1 MTYFVHYLTVL
12 LMKFMNNNHEEM
24 DEMNKVILEA
34 NEIFKD
40 AGFDYAICGG
50 FAIDMYA
57 GRELREHGDF
67 DILVFTEDKQ
77 PVIQFMLD
85 KGWTVFGRFME
96 EGRPITQHLFY
107 KIEDITNCFW
117 DDCVNVWA
125 IRPGCLSNVLDK
137 LDRLQ
142 GEIYTYKSRKWLV
155 RDDLEFIELEFDVRE
170 GSDYVARESPR
181 ITLPLDKAILHCDGI
196 PYLAPEVI
204 LFYKSDK
211 YSSEN
216 PYAKPK
222 TESDFKTIMPM
233 LAEESKKWLL
243 DAIEETYPDGYGWLS
258 ELLDLPQNYK

>member
-12 LMKFMNNNHEEM
+12 SMKFMNNDHEEM
-24 DEMNKVILEA
+24 DKMNKVILEA

-57 GRELREHGDF
+57 GRKLREHGDF
-67 DILVFTEDKQ
+67 DILVFKEDKQ
-77 PVIQFMLD
+77 PIIHFMLD
-85 KGWTVFGRFME
+85 KGWMVFGRFME
-96 EGRPITQHLFY
+96 EGKPITQHLFY
-107 KIEDITNCFW
+107 KIEDITDRFW

-125 IRPGCLSNVLDK
+125 IKPECLADVLEK

-142 GEIYTYKSRKWLV
+142 GEVFTYKSRKWLV
-155 RDDLEFIELEFDVRE
+155 QEDLEFIELEFDERKN
-170 GSDYVARESPR
+170 SDYVARENPW
-181 ITLPLDKAILHCDGI
+181 ITRPLNKAILHCDGI

-211 YSSEN
+211 YSFEN

-222 TESDFKTIMPM
+222 TMSDFKTIMPM
-233 LAEESKKWLL
+233 LSEESKKWLL
-243 DAIEETYPDGYGWLS
+243 DAIEEVYHDGYEWLN
-258 ELLDLPQNYK
+258 ELL